1 METLTLTLTLT
12 LTQALSTLSKGEAQ
26 LQAARRP
33 SGIDRGTAAGVGS
46 VTAALAAA
54 AAAAATESVLLTR
67 APGHAS
73 LSAPR
78 GGRLQLVPR
87 RPARQAGVAPA
98 AGDGVGASD
107 PRRDYAQRCAWG
119 AKCRGM

>member
-67 APGHAS
+67 PWPREPLRAEGWTLAVGASSSSAPGG
-73 LSAPR
+73 L
-78 GGRLQLVPR
+78 
-87 RPARQAGVAPA
+87 APA

-107 PRRDYAQRCAWG
+107 PRRDHAQRCAWG